1 MGLFHRLSD
10 DVTARTIVR
19 GLELVVVIRRP
30 LNMAMIR
37 NSILAAVSLAAATGL
52 AALPSYADG
61 GAKVSAKVLAPL
73 KAGRFDIGSKKA
85 LAYYQSD
92 RNTCKVTV
100 ILAQP
105 FDESRDYAHATN
117 EAVRFNTAVAAGTST
132 RVETAEGPAL
142 ALWCSPT
149 AATLFVQTV
158 DRVAYVAPA
167 Q

>member
-1 MGLFHRLSD
+1 MAL
-10 DVTARTIVR
+10 
-19 GLELVVVIRRP
+19 IRK
-30 LNMAMIR
+30 
-37 NSILAAVSLAAATGL
+37 SILAAVSLAAVAGM
-52 AALPSYADG
+52 AALPSHAGD
-61 GAKVSAKVLAPL
+61 AAQVSAKVLAPL

-85 LAYYQSD
+85 LAYYQND
-92 RNTCKVTV
+92 KNTCKVTV

-105 FDESRDYAHATN
+105 FDENADYAHPVN

-132 RVETAEGPAL
+132 RVETAEGRAL

>member
-1 MGLFHRLSD
+1 
-10 DVTARTIVR
+10 
-19 GLELVVVIRRP
+19 
-30 LNMAMIR
+30 MAMIR
-37 NSILAAVSLAAATGL
+37 NSILAAVSLAAVTGL
-52 AALPSYADG
+52 AALPSHADE

-85 LAYYQSD
+85 LAYYQND

-105 FDESRDYAHATN
+105 FDENADYAHPAN
-117 EAVRFNTAVAAGTST
+117 EAVRFNTAVVAGTST
-132 RVETAEGPAL
+132 RVETAEGRAL
-142 ALWCSPT
+142 ALWCSPM